1 MKNLFETG
9 TEPTEVQTEGQSVT
23 QEPQEQVSQEE
34 NFDNWDKPKSV
45 EAYKNLQ
52 KKNSEL
58 DLMVK
63 QLAEEKIRAEE
74 RAKILEQFAQKP
86 EPEIQVPQKP
96 SRPQKPQGYNRADAI
111 AYPDSESGKYE
122 QALESYYDQKEVYD
136 QWEKSQLL
144 NKVETV
150 TKSLEQKEN
159 ERLRS
164 EEFAQRKAYHIGRLA
179 KVNGGDT
186 QKAGKA
192 FEWFQQLI
200 SEDDPARFHKLY
212 ELDTANPN
220 ATLKTQQADQRKE
233 RQGYAPPG
241 AIIQGNGDNQ
251 NEAQKFMGDIAKRK
265 NNRHDL
271 FKTTKT

>member
-9 TEPTEVQTEGQSVT
+9 TEPTEVQAEGQSVT
-23 QEPQEQVSQEE
+23 QESQEQVSQEE
-34 NFDNWDKPKSV
+34 TNWDSKEKAV
-45 EAYKNLQ
+45 EAYHNLQ
-52 KKNSEL
+52 RKNSEL

-96 SRPQKPQGYNRADAI
+96 SRPQKPQGYSRADAI

-159 ERLRS
+159 ERLLN
-164 EEFAQRKAYHIGRLA
+164 EQYAQRKAAQISRLA
-179 KVNGGDT
+179 QATGGDVN
-186 QKAGKA
+186 KAGKV
-192 FEWFQQLI
+192 FEFVQ
-200 SEDDPARFHKLY
+200 EAMGKDDPSWFVKLY
-212 ELDTANPN
+212 DTVTGQP
-220 ATLKTQQADQRKE
+220 TLKTQQADQRSE
-233 RQGYAPPG
+233 RQKYAAPG
-241 AIIQGNGDNQ
+241 ATIQGNGDNQ